1 MTPKSPFE
9 INWPLKVSKSTWYPL
24 IVAVKIQNFN
34 FAKWQPVTSG
44 ITPGSYNYF
53 STPMGS
59 TFEFSTT
66 KPVSSLN
73 QVGSK
78 APFFSD
84 MIKNVSAPTIIGVN
98 YLPWNSICK
107 NMKYVYISIVE
118 KAEGIRILE
127 EFQPGIEI
135 PMGKTD
141 GLSYLCLTLT
151 SLWGKRFKLHN

>member
-9 INWPLKVSKSTWYPL
+9 INWPLKVSKSTWFPL

-34 FAKWQPVTSG
+34 FAKWQPITSG

-84 MIKNVSAPTIIGVN
+84 MIKNISAPTIISVY
-98 YLPWNSICK
+98 YLPWNSMYKDINIIYFPLRKATLRFVSGC
-107 NMKYVYISIVE
+107 YTFIRHLETEFAEEFIYLFVYI
-118 KAEGIRILE
+118 
-127 EFQPGIEI
+127 
-135 PMGKTD
+135 
-141 GLSYLCLTLT
+141 
-151 SLWGKRFKLHN
+151 